1 MNFNNLSVSE
11 LNNLIKNIFD
21 SEEML
26 FNISVVGEISSYKIT
41 RGVAY
46 FTIKD
51 EMSSLNCVMF
61 NAVKD
66 YKIGEKVKIT
76 GKLNYYVKLGKLS
89 FNAYFIESLGE
100 GDIFKKYQLLKDK
113 LLKEG
118 LFDSS
123 IKQEIPTNVKR
134 IGVITSSTGAVIR
147 DIINVTKRRNNTVD
161 IVLFDSKV
169 QGENASRELVKAINF
184 FSDYN
189 IDVIIVARG
198 GGSKEELDC
207 FNDEQVARA
216 CFLCKKP
223 IVSAVGHETDFTLI
237 DLVSDLRAPTP
248 SAAAELVVKESKN
261 YKAIINNNLNNIKIL
276 LNFKI
281 KKLKDKLENQIQKI
295 KYNTNIILNKKI
307 FDFRRINKLI
317 ENQTNIILKNKES
330 KFEILKTQLEILNP
344 KIYKDKG
351 FTKIYKNNKV
361 VKAENLIV
369 NDEITFK
376 LSDITFTAI
385 ITNKEN

>member
-51 EMSSLNCVMF
+51 EVSSLNCVMF

-123 IKQEIPTNVKR
+123 IKQEIPANVKR
-134 IGVITSSTGAVIR
+134 IGVITSSTGAVIK

-237 DLVSDLRAPTP
+237 DLASDLRAPTP

-261 YKAIINNNLNNIKIL
+261 YTAIINNNLNNIKIL

-281 KKLKDKLENQIQKI
+281 KKLKDKLENQTQKI
-295 KYNTNIILNKKI
+295 KYNTNLILNKKI

-344 KIYKDKG
+344 KIYKDRG
-351 FTKIYKNNKV
+351 FTKIYKNNQV
-361 VKAENLIV
+361 VKAENLAV

-376 LSDITFTAI
+376 LSDITFTAKI
-385 ITNKEN
+385 INKEK

>member
-26 FNISVVGEISSYKIT
+26 FNISVIGEISSYKIT

-51 EMSSLNCVMF
+51 EISSLNCVMF
-61 NAVKD
+61 NATKE
-66 YKIGEKVKIT
+66 YNIGEKVKIT
-76 GKLNYYVKLGKLS
+76 GRLNYYVKLGKLS

-100 GDIFKKYQLLKDK
+100 GDIFKKYQLLKEK

-118 LFDSS
+118 LFDIS
-123 IKQEIPTNVKR
+123 IKKEIPTNVKR

-147 DIINVTKRRNNTVD
+147 DIINVTKRRNNMVD

-169 QGENASRELVKAINF
+169 QGENASKELVRAINF

-248 SAAAELVVKESKN
+248 SAAAELVVAETKN
-261 YKAIINNNLNNIKIL
+261 YQAILNNNLNNIKML

-281 KKLKDKLENQIQKI
+281 KKLNNNLENLIQNLKYQI
-295 KYNTNIILNKKI
+295 NLILNKKVFI
-307 FDFRRINKLI
+307 SRSINHNILNKIDIILNNKINKL
-317 ENQTNIILKNKES
+317 ESLNNNIKN
-330 KFEILKTQLEILNP
+330 LNP
-344 KIYKDKG
+344 NVLQEKG
-351 FTKIYKNNKV
+351 FTKIYKNNQV
-361 VKAENLIV
+361 VTAKNLDID
-369 NDEITFK
+369 DEIEFNLNNVK
-376 LSDITFTAI
+376 FMAKI
-385 ITNKEN
+385 IKKG

>member
-51 EMSSLNCVMF
+51 EVSSLNCVMF

-123 IKQEIPTNVKR
+123 IKQEIPANVKR
-134 IGVITSSTGAVIR
+134 IGVITSSTGAVIK

-237 DLVSDLRAPTP
+237 DLASDLRAPTP

-261 YKAIINNNLNNIKIL
+261 YTAIINNNLNNIKIL

-281 KKLKDKLENQIQKI
+281 KKLKDKLENQTQKI
-295 KYNTNIILNKKI
+295 KYNTNLILNKKI

-344 KIYKDKG
+344 KIYKDRG
-351 FTKIYKNNKV
+351 FTKIYKNNQV
-361 VKAENLIV
+361 VKAENLAI

-376 LSDITFTAI
+376 LSDITFTAKI
-385 ITNKEN
+385 INKEK